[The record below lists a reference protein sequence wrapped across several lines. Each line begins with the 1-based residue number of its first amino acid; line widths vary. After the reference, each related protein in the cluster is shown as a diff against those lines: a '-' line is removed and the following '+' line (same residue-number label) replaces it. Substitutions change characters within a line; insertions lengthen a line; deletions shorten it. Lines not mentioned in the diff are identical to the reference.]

1 MKRLTRTIAVAAL
14 ASTLAIASGCSGAD
28 DSKSAGGSGDAK
40 TLEKVTYLTSFANFG
55 RDAYAYVAKDKG
67 YFKEAGFD
75 VDIKPGSG
83 TLNNLKAIATG
94 TAMFTPLDLT
104 GILQARGTGSA
115 EAKEVTV
122 VAGIQQRTMA
132 AIITL
137 DDKGI
142 TTPKDLEGKEL
153 ADSPSSV
160 VRNLFPTYAKLAG
173 VDVSKV
179 TWRDGDPAGLIGL
192 LAGGATQGIGQFV
205 VGKPTVEAAAKGK
218 KAVVL
223 PYSDVMTDL
232 YGNVLVTS
240 NKIAKEDPEKVKRFT
255 AALIKGLVASIDNP
269 TEAGQILNKNVPA
282 AAAAPAAAECELM
295 ASFVRS
301 AGSGAAVGT
310 IDIARVSRS
319 IAILQGAGAI
329 PPGLTPEDLID
340 VNLTPKA

>member
-1 MKRLTRTIAVAAL
+1 MKRLTRTLAVAAL

-28 DSKSAGGSGDAK
+28 DSNDAGGSGNGG

-104 GILQARGTGSA
+104 GILQARGQGNVP
-115 EAKEVTV
+115 EAKDVTV

-137 DDKGI
+137 DGKGI
-142 TTPKDLEGKEL
+142 TTPKDLEGKTL
-153 ADSPSSV
+153 VDSPSSV

-173 VDVSKV
+173 VDAGKV
-179 TWRDGDPAGLIGL
+179 TWRDGEPAALIGQ
-192 LAGGATQGIGQFV
+192 LAAGSGDGIGQFV

-240 NKIAKEDPEKVKRFT
+240 TKIAKEDPEKVKRFT
-255 AALIKGLVASIDNP
+255 AALIKGLNDSVTNP
-269 TEAGQILNKNVPA
+269 KEAGEILNKNVPTA
-282 AAAAPAAAECELM
+282 NAAPAAAECELM
-295 ASFVRS
+295 ASFV
-301 AGSGAAVGT
+301 GSGSAVGT
-310 IDIARVSRS
+310 VDIARVTRS

-329 PPGLTPEDLID
+329 PPGLTAEQLID